1 MYYFQNL
8 LPNLN
13 KIAQETQRD
22 ATFKVQT
29 YYHYFKYLIAAYL
42 FLFLII
48 LIIFLIIF
56 TKAKN
61 KVFHQFWYNQP
72 IYHKTIINS
81 DYLFPWLRK
90 PYVIEPNPPELN
102 KWVNYNNINFIP
114 VLDLNDDILK
124 NIAEFLSNNYKT
136 TNYDGF
142 KYSTT
147 SKHFHCSLI
156 NHNSPSYIG
165 IYYKDNV
172 IKGTITSHPLNIDI
186 YENKKPII
194 IHDDPN
200 YENVVNYVDNLCVDF
215 EERKQDMAPS
225 LIRTIYHKI
234 RHTNFTTKI
243 ALFKRENFK
252 SSYVV
257 PLVSY
262 ETAIYNIENWF
273 HKKIKIHDECKVL
286 KVSSQNI
293 HLLYAFMYN
302 NKKDFF
308 DIVIYPDMTNIIEL
322 LNNDI
327 MFIYMLMRGDDI
339 CSVYFFKDATTLYND
354 KTTVECVASIN
365 AKQTHNFFVQGF
377 YHVLENLHS
386 SHHFNNL
393 HFEVLGH
400 NTILYKLLSKANTP
414 FIISNTAL
422 VLYNYKYKEV
432 DAKRVCMLG

>member
-1 MYYFQNL
+1 MYYFQNP

-22 ATFKVQT
+22 AKYKVQT
-29 YYHYFKYLIAAYL
+29 YYHYFKYLLAAYL
-42 FLFLII
+42 FLSLII

-90 PYVIEPNPPELN
+90 PYVIEPKPPELN

-165 IYYKDNV
+165 IYYKDNE

-200 YENVVNYVDNLCVDF
+200 YENVVNYVDNLCVDY

-262 ETAIYNIENWF
+262 ETAIYNIENW
-273 HKKIKIHDECKVL
+273 
-286 KVSSQNI
+286 
-293 HLLYAFMYN
+293 
-302 NKKDFF
+302 
-308 DIVIYPDMTNIIEL
+308 
-322 LNNDI
+322 
-327 MFIYMLMRGDDI
+327 
-339 CSVYFFKDATTLYND
+339 
-354 KTTVECVASIN
+354 
-365 AKQTHNFFVQGF
+365 
-377 YHVLENLHS
+377 
-386 SHHFNNL
+386 
-393 HFEVLGH
+393 
-400 NTILYKLLSKANTP
+400 
-414 FIISNTAL
+414 
-422 VLYNYKYKEV
+422 
-432 DAKRVCMLG
+432 